1 MRQYLDQ
8 IHHGECIAGMAS
20 LPAASIDVIFA
31 DPPYHLRLNNTGSRG
46 ALLRPNQTR
55 VSGVDADWD
64 HFESHD
70 SYRAFTR
77 SWLSAARRVLKPNGT
92 IWAIGTYH
100 NIYTVGAEL
109 QQLGFWTLNDVIW
122 RKSNPMPNF
131 RGRRFTNA
139 HETLLWCAKTERSRY
154 VFNYSSMKGLN
165 EDLQMR
171 SDWLLPIC
179 TGRERLRD
187 ANGAKLH
194 PTQKP
199 EALLYRVVLASTRP
213 GQIVLDLFSGSATT
227 AAICRLLGRRFI
239 AFEQDEL
246 FVKAGRDRVANVT
259 PIGDIDL
266 LAPVERC
273 AAVRVPIGALLESGF
288 LQAGERLR
296 DRDGKNH
303 ARIRADGLVI
313 AQDCHGHELRGSIH
327 SVGATVQN
335 AAACNGWQYWYVNRN
350 GAWIVI
356 DRLRET
362 YRAKITRAADD
373 QYEGSGEHPAY
384 TKTDDLH
391 QTTLR

>member
-1 MRQYLDQ
+1 MPTG
-8 IHHGECIAGMAS
+8 IISKITIPIGI
-20 LPAASIDVIFA
+20 LP
-31 DPPYHLRLNNTGSRG
+31 
-46 ALLRPNQTR
+46 
-55 VSGVDADWD
+55 
-64 HFESHD
+64 
-70 SYRAFTR
+70 R

-187 ANGAKLH
+187 VNGAKLH

-213 GQIVLDLFSGSATT
+213 GDIVLDLFSGSATT
-227 AAICRLLGRRFI
+227 AAVCRLLGRHFI

-266 LAPVERC
+266 LAPMERC

-288 LQAGERLR
+288 LQAGEKLR
-296 DRDGKNH
+296 DRDGNNH
-303 ARIRADGLVI
+303 ARVRADGLVI
-313 AQDCHGHELRGSIH
+313 AQDCHGYELRGSIH
-327 SVGATVQN
+327 SVGAAIQN
-335 AAACNGWQYWYVNRN
+335 AAACNGWQYWHVNRN
-350 GAWIVI
+350 GTWVVI

-362 YRAKITRAADD
+362 YRAKIARAADD
-373 QYEGSGEHPAY
+373 QCEGSEERPAY
-384 TKTDDLH
+384 TKTNDLH